1 MALFFI
7 LDKILQESR
16 GWIIFVIC
24 IIGWKRLCKT
34 VKILNAD
41 LQLDR

>member
-7 LDKILQESR
+7 LDKILQDSG

-24 IIGWKRLCKT
+24 IIGWKKLCKI
-34 VKILNAD
+34 VRILGVD

>member
-24 IIGWKRLCKT
+24 IIGWKKER
-34 VKILNAD
+34 IAD
-41 LQLDR
+41 CQV